1 MEKVWKTPTLAPGA
15 FQDPGAYGIEEAMRV
30 VVAMS
35 GGVDS
40 SAAAAL
46 LKEQGHEVLGI
57 TLRVWSY
64 ESQAQCGSCCSPDD
78 IDDARRVA
86 ERLGIPFYVANVEEL
101 FKERVVSPF
110 VQSYLG
116 GTTPI
121 PCVACN
127 QDVKFGFLLKRARQ
141 LGAKLATGHYA
152 RIEEE
157 GGRYR
162 LRRAVDAA
170 KDQSYFLFT
179 LGQDELK
186 DLVFPVGGLTKPEVR
201 AIAERHGLVTTHK
214 PESMEICFVPDGDYA
229 RFVEKVA
236 GPQPKG
242 QIVTAGGE
250 VLGEHEGI
258 HKYTIGQRRG
268 LNVAAGQP
276 LYVQRIDADAR
287 QVVVGPAGEAERA
300 AFHLL
305 RPHWVDGEAPV
316 DRPVHVKIR
325 HRHQGA
331 GARVR
336 LEANGHFRVLLDE
349 PVRAVTPGQA
359 AVVYDGD
366 AVLGGGWIA

>member
-1 MEKVWKTPTLAPGA
+1 
-15 FQDPGAYGIEEAMRV
+15 MRV

-46 LKEQGHEVLGI
+46 LQEQGHEVLGI

-101 FKERVVSPF
+101 FKDRVVSPF
-110 VQSYLG
+110 VQGYLG
-116 GTTPI
+116 GRTPI

-152 RIEEE
+152 RVEEE

-162 LRRAVDAA
+162 LLRGADAA

-186 DLVFPVGGLTKPEVR
+186 ELVFPVGALSKAEVR
-201 AIAERHGLVTTHK
+201 AVAERHGLVTTHK

-236 GPQPKG
+236 GPQPRG
-242 QIVTAGGE
+242 AIVTAEGE
-250 VLGEHEGI
+250 VLGEHDGI
-258 HKYTIGQRRG
+258 HRYTVGQRRG
-268 LNVAAGQP
+268 LNVAAGHP
-276 LYVQRIDADAR
+276 LYVQRIDAEAR
-287 QVVVGPAGEAERA
+287 QIVVGPAHEAERA

-305 RPHWVDGEAPV
+305 RPHWVDGAAPV
-316 DRPVHVKIR
+316 ERPLQVKIR
-325 HRHQGA
+325 HRHAGA
-331 GARVR
+331 AARVR
-336 LEANGHFRVLLDE
+336 LEGNGHFRVVLDA
-349 PVRAVTPGQA
+349 PARAVTPGQA
-359 AVVYDGD
+359 AVLYDGD

>member
-1 MEKVWKTPTLAPGA
+1 
-15 FQDPGAYGIEEAMRV
+15 MRV

-64 ESQAQCGSCCSPDD
+64 ESKAQCGSCCSPED
-78 IDDARRVA
+78 IDDARAVA
-86 ERLGIPFYVANVEEL
+86 DALGIPFYVANVEEL
-101 FKERVVSPF
+101 FKDRVVTPF
-110 VQSYLG
+110 VKQYLG
-116 GTTPI
+116 GRTPI

-127 QDVKFGFLLKRARQ
+127 QDVKFGFLLQRARS

-152 RIEEE
+152 RVRREAD
-157 GGRYR
+157 GRSVLER
-162 LRRAVDAA
+162 GADPA

-179 LGQDELK
+179 LGQAELA
-186 DLVFPVGGLTKPEVR
+186 DIVFPIGELTKAEVR
-201 AIAERHGLVTTHK
+201 SVADRYKLPTTHK

-242 QIVTAGGE
+242 E
-250 VLGEHEGI
+250 VVDARGRVLAQHDGVHRF
-258 HKYTIGQRRG
+258 TVGQRKG
-268 LNVAAGQP
+268 LGVASPEP
-276 LYVQRIDADAR
+276 LYVQRLDADSR
-287 QVVVGPAGEAERA
+287 RVVVGPSTELGSS

-305 RPHWVDGEAPV
+305 RPHWVDGAVPV
-316 DRPVHVKIR
+316 DRAVTVKVR
-325 HRHQGA
+325 HRHEGA
-331 GARVR
+331 AARVQVEAGGQVAVK
-336 LEANGHFRVLLDE
+336 LEA

-359 AVVYDGD
+359 AVFYEGER
-366 AVLGGGWIA
+366 VLGGGWIA